1 CGQLGLGEGCGGTGR
16 ATPPRPSRRRGR
28 RRARRRRAAEDG
40 VPERRSNGPP
50 TTDQRS
56 HSLHLL
62 TDDGFRKETHGQSR
76 PAGSTTAAATLHV
89 RFHPFI
95 RARTSGSRLGREGL
109 ENPGY
114 RGRTRWPRTAA
125 QCRGHTGDTRRPYL
139 SLHIGLTDRSR
150 GRRDL
155 RPRQVGLLPRPVLPL
170 SDRPPG
176 QRAPGRALGPAP
188 PHTPP
193 HGGAPGTSRG
203 PEGQDVRVQT
213 GAAAGETYTPAKWA
227 FSRGQSCP
235 SATGHQARGPPAEP
249 WGPHPRIHRR
259 TAGHRGPPGALSL
272 ASPKHG

>member
-1 CGQLGLGEGCGGTGR
+1 MINLREIRQSFKKKKSHLEVCAFLCWK
-16 ATPPRPSRRRGR
+16 
-28 RRARRRRAAEDG
+28 
-40 VPERRSNGPP
+40 
-50 TTDQRS
+50 RS

-203 PEGQDVRVQT
+203 PEVRR
-213 GAAAGETYTPAKWA
+213 P
-227 FSRGQSCP
+227 SRCGD
-235 SATGHQARGPPAEP
+235 T
-249 WGPHPRIHRR
+249 
-259 TAGHRGPPGALSL
+259 
-272 ASPKHG
+272 